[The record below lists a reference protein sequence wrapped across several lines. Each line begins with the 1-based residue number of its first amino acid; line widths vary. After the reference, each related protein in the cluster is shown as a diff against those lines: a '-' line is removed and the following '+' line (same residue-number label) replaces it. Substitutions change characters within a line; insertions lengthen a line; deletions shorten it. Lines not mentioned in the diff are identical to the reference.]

1 MNLQKGGQKM
11 NYKIFLC
18 CGAGMSSG
26 FLAQSMRKSAKK
38 RKVMATIEAASQSDV
53 DSYIDD
59 MDLLL
64 VGPHMSYVFDEL
76 RNKAE
81 SCGKK
86 MTVIPEEIYG
96 NIDGEALLDFAID
109 ILENK

>member
-1 MNLQKGGQKM
+1 
-11 NYKIFLC
+11 
-18 CGAGMSSG
+18 
-26 FLAQSMRKSAKK
+26 
-38 RKVMATIEAASQSDV
+38 MATIEAASQSDV

-81 SCGKK
+81 SCGKNGG
-86 MTVIPEEIYG
+86 YS
-96 NIDGEALLDFAID
+96 
-109 ILENK
+109 

>member
-1 MNLQKGGQKM
+1 M

-86 MTVIPEEIYG
+86 MAVIPEEIGHVKYCVETNNCLFNG
-96 NIDGEALLDFAID
+96 HRSISNI
-109 ILENK
+109 K